1 MKLRRG
7 ALSLTLLVLA
17 TGDCA
22 TTTAASGGT
31 SGNNSGGLADF
42 ELADTDGS
50 PVRLSDFLGKQVVYV
65 DFWASWCGPCMSELP
80 QLEALY
86 QKYKGQGFV
95 ILGVAM
101 DDPTTVGS
109 VAPVARK
116 QGLTFPVLL
125 DAQSRAVA
133 LYNTN
138 RAAPYGVLI
147 DRKGHIVE
155 QHAGYTPGDERK
167 LETLVAA
174 ALQPPQP

>member
-1 MKLRRG
+1 VRG
-7 ALSLTLLVLA
+7 ICGFAALLASTLL
-17 TGDCA
+17 GCA
-22 TTTAASGGT
+22 TTAPT
-31 SGNNSGGLADF
+31 SAPATNSGGLADF
-42 ELADTDGS
+42 ELSDTDGS
-50 PVRLSDFLGKQVVYV
+50 PVRLSDFLGKQVVYL

-86 QKYKGQGFV
+86 EKYKGQGFV

-138 RAAPYGVLI
+138 RSAPYGVLI
-147 DRKGHIVE
+147 DRKGHIAT
-155 QHAGYTPGDERK
+155 QHAGYTPGDERL
-167 LETLVAA
+167 LETQVTA
-174 ALQPPQP
+174 ALQP

>member
-1 MKLRRG
+1 MVDLRR
-7 ALSLTLLVLA
+7 ALIVGLVFLSVS
-17 TGDCA
+17 GCA
-22 TTTAASGGT
+22 SSSASGGAPPA
-31 SGNNSGGLADF
+31 NANSGGLADF
-42 ELADTDGS
+42 ELSDTDGS

-65 DFWASWCGPCMSELP
+65 DFWASWCGPCMAELP

-86 QKYKGQGFV
+86 EKYKGQGFV

-138 RAAPYGVLI
+138 RSAPYGVLI

-155 QHAGYTPGDERK
+155 QHAGYTPGDEGK
-167 LETLVAA
+167 LETLVTA
-174 ALQPPQP
+174 ALQP

>member
-7 ALSLTLLVLA
+7 AGLLALVL
-17 TGDCA
+17 GGCA
-22 TTTAASGGT
+22 TSAASGST
-31 SGNNSGGLADF
+31 APTASASNSGGLADF

-50 PVRLSDFLGKQVVYV
+50 PVRLSSFLGKQVVYV

-86 QKYKGQGFV
+86 EKYKDQGFV

-133 LYNTN
+133 LDNTN
-138 RAAPYGVLI
+138 RSAPYGVLI

-167 LETLVAA
+167 LETLVTA
-174 ALQPPQP
+174 ALQP